1 VFGAFSQTFSPGGLR
16 LTIKGKI
23 IVVVTGTLLA
33 GVAVIGYLFDR
44 NYRLQVA
51 RTSDDTLRVSRG
63 SFENLRKDSLDM
75 MAAAVEA
82 IASNPEISTALAHRD
97 REQLLKLTTPLYQ
110 SFHKRY
116 GITHW
121 FYWEPEPPG
130 QTGVQGLVNFV
141 RAATPDKHG
150 DMVERVMLARVAKT
164 KTFVSGLEMGITGL
178 AFRVVAP
185 MYQMG
190 KLCGYV
196 EIGKDVG
203 NFLVS
208 MKQQTGNEY
217 GMLLEK
223 SRMDAAK
230 WRSSRSSWGQ
240 RDNWDDIKDL
250 LLAKNTY
257 SDESILK
264 YDGSLERVPESGQQ
278 LGLVKHGDAIYS
290 RGVFPLYSADGSRV
304 GAVFVLSNIT
314 ADYRAAHQTMVR
326 GLLAIIL
333 LMAFTG
339 IVMCV
344 LFNRLIVAR
353 LERLIRVAKRVVG
366 GEFNLEVVPSAQDE
380 VGKFEEIFEQ
390 FRRVFV
396 DLAGNLED
404 ESVAHDAAPA
414 GD

>member
-1 VFGAFSQTFSPGGLR
+1 
-16 LTIKGKI
+16 
-23 IVVVTGTLLA
+23 
-33 GVAVIGYLFDR
+33 
-44 NYRLQVA
+44 
-51 RTSDDTLRVSRG
+51 
-63 SFENLRKDSLDM
+63 M
-75 MAAAVEA
+75 
-82 IASNPEISTALAHRD
+82 
-97 REQLLKLTTPLYQ
+97 
-110 SFHKRY
+110 
-116 GITHW
+116 
-121 FYWEPEPPG
+121 
-130 QTGVQGLVNFV
+130 
-141 RAATPDKHG
+141 
-150 DMVERVMLARVAKT
+150 
-164 KTFVSGLEMGITGL
+164 
-178 AFRVVAP
+178 
-185 MYQMG
+185 
-190 KLCGYV
+190 
-196 EIGKDVG
+196 
-203 NFLVS
+203 
-208 MKQQTGNEY
+208 
-217 GMLLEK
+217 
-223 SRMDAAK
+223 
-230 WRSSRSSWGQ
+230 
-240 RDNWDDIKDL
+240 KDL

>member
-1 VFGAFSQTFSPGGLR
+1 MS
-16 LTIKGKI
+16 IKGKI
-23 IVVVTGTLLA
+23 IAVVTTTLLM

-51 RTSDDTLRVSRG
+51 RTSDETLRASRG
-63 SFENLRKDSLDM
+63 AFGNLRKDSVDM

-82 IASNPEISTALAHRD
+82 IASNPEIAAALAHRD
-97 REQLLKLTTPLYQ
+97 REQLLKVTTPLYQ
-110 SFHKRY
+110 SFHNRY

-121 FYWEPEPPG
+121 FYWEPEPLG
-130 QTGVQGLVNFV
+130 QTDVKGLVNFL
-141 RAATPDKHG
+141 RAGTPDKHG
-150 DMVERVMLARVAKT
+150 DMVERVMLVRVAKT
-164 KTFVSGLEMGITGL
+164 KTFVNGLEMGITGL

-185 MYQMG
+185 VYWEG
-190 KLCGYV
+190 KLCGYF

-217 GMLLEK
+217 GMLLQK

-230 WRSSRSSWGQ
+230 WRSSRSSWGE
-240 RDNWDDIKDL
+240 RDNWDDMKDL

-257 SDESILK
+257 SDESILR
-264 YDGSLERVPESGQQ
+264 YDGSLDRVPESGQQ
-278 LGLVKHGDAIYS
+278 LGLVEHGDAIYS
-290 RGVFPLYSADGSRV
+290 RGVFPLYSAGGSKV
-304 GAVFVLSNIT
+304 GAVFVLSDIT
-314 ADYRAAHQTMVR
+314 ADYQAAHQTKIR
-326 GLLAIIL
+326 GLLAITL

-353 LERLIRVAKRVVG
+353 LERLIRVVKRVVG

-380 VGKFEEIFEQ
+380 VGKFEELFEQ

-396 DLAGNLED
+396 DLAGNIED
-404 ESVAHDAAPA
+404 EPATQDVVPA
-414 GD
+414 GGRD